1 MGFLN
6 RISDSLFSPSEVLK
20 YRVDKKIVTF
30 FYFVFLGIL
39 LMIPNLILF
48 LGNSQVFDY
57 ETKTNI
63 RFDAYNQNNIPYKIE
78 NNKLVF
84 TGTNEQT
91 EYFIN
96 LDTYEATLVFTTQ
109 ESIVTSEDMYRTIIV
124 FDTYSIYL
132 RTSIGKI
139 EIGKYSD
146 YNEIEGIDF
155 NKITTND
162 KGFWN
167 QVSIFLAQV
176 EDNYHSI
183 IISSTILIIILRSF
197 GTLVLFTLFITILNR
212 ISALNIYSFGDH
224 FKLMVYY
231 VTPFVIGIVLSRL
244 FQVTIIE
251 YIGLIVTF
259 IYSLRINQINF
270 KGGNDQ
276 NDNEL

>member
-1 MGFLN
+1 MVFLN
-6 RISDSLFSPSEVLK
+6 RLSDSLFHPSEVLK

-39 LMIPNLILF
+39 LMIPNLVLF
-48 LGNSQVFDY
+48 LGNSQIFDY
-57 ETKTNI
+57 ETRTNI
-63 RFDAYNQNNIPYKIE
+63 RYDTYNQQNIPYKIE

-96 LDTYEATLVFTTQ
+96 LDTYEVTLIFTTQ
-109 ESIVTSEDMYRTIIV
+109 DSIVTSEEMYRTIIV
-124 FDTYSIYL
+124 FDTYSFYV
-132 RTSIGKI
+132 RTTIGKI

-146 YNEIEGIDF
+146 YDEIEEIDF
-155 NKITTND
+155 NKLNTND
-162 KGFWN
+162 QAFWN
-167 QVSIFLAQV
+167 QASLVLKQV
-176 EDNYHSI
+176 EDSYHNVI
-183 IISSTILIIILRSF
+183 VSSMILIILLRSF
-197 GTLVLFTLFITILNR
+197 GTLLLFTLFITLLNR

-231 VTPFVIGIVLSRL
+231 VTPFVIAIVLARL
-244 FQVTIIE
+244 FQITIIE

>member
-6 RISDSLFSPSEVLK
+6 RLSDSLFSPSEVLK

-30 FYFVFLGIL
+30 FYFVFLGVL
-39 LMIPNLILF
+39 LMIPNLIIF
-48 LGNSQVFDY
+48 LGNTQVFYY

-63 RFDAYNQNNIPYKIE
+63 RFDAYNQNTIPYKIE

-84 TGTNEQT
+84 TGVNEQT

-96 LDTYEATLVFTTQ
+96 LDTYEVTLVFTTQ
-109 ESIVTSEDMYRTIIV
+109 DNIVTSNDMYRTIIV
-124 FDTYSIYL
+124 FDTSSIYL
-132 RTSIGKI
+132 RSTIGKI
-139 EIGKYSD
+139 EIGNYSD
-146 YNEIEGIDF
+146 YDEIEGIDF
-155 NKITTND
+155 NKLNTGD
-162 KGFWN
+162 KAFWN
-167 QVSIFLAQV
+167 QASLVLSQV
-176 EDNYHSI
+176 ENNYHSVI
-183 IISSTILIIILRSF
+183 VSSMILIIVLRSF
-197 GTLVLFTLFITILNR
+197 GTLLLFTLFITILNR

-231 VTPFVIGIVLSRL
+231 VTPFVVAIVLSRL
-244 FQVTIIE
+244 FQITIIE

>member
-6 RISDSLFSPSEVLK
+6 RLSDSLFHPSEVLK

-30 FYFVFLGIL
+30 FYFVFLGVL
-39 LMIPNLILF
+39 LMIPNLIIF
-48 LGNSQVFDY
+48 LGNTQVFDY

-63 RFDAYNQNNIPYKIE
+63 RFDAYNQNTIPYKIE

-84 TGTNEQT
+84 TGANEQT

-96 LDTYEATLVFTTQ
+96 LDTYEVTLVFTTQ
-109 ESIVTSEDMYRTIIV
+109 DNIVTSDDMYRTIIV
-124 FDTYSIYL
+124 FDTSSIYL
-132 RTSIGKI
+132 KSTIGKI
-139 EIGKYSD
+139 EIGNYSD
-146 YNEIEGIDF
+146 YDEIEGIDF
-155 NKITTND
+155 NKLNTGD
-162 KGFWN
+162 KAFWN
-167 QVSIFLAQV
+167 QASLVLSQV
-176 EDNYHSI
+176 ENKYHSVI
-183 IISSTILIIILRSF
+183 VSSMILIIVLRSF
-197 GTLVLFTLFITILNR
+197 GTLFLFTLFITILNR

-231 VTPFVIGIVLSRL
+231 VTPFVVAIVLSRL
-244 FQVTIIE
+244 FQITIIE

>member
-6 RISDSLFSPSEVLK
+6 RLSDSLFHPSEVLK

-167 QVSIFLAQV
+167 QVSLFLAQV

-231 VTPFVIGIVLSRL
+231 VTPFVIGIVLARL
-244 FQVTIIE
+244 FQITIIE